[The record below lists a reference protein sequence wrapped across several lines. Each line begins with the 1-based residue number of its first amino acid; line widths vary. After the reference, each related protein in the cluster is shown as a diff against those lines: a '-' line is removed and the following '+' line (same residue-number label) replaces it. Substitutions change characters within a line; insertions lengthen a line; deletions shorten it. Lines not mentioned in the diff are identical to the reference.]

1 MGKPKGF
8 RGWYYFRMGW
18 STYFAFIFAAVNTLT
33 VTYYLA
39 IEKVPA
45 LMSIFPTF
53 VQYVLIVS
61 ALGIPIL
68 VLIGYAHF
76 KRSKA
81 FQSETEIMI
90 ESNPVASRNIANS
103 EMNLEINLKLLD
115 IILRLYQND
124 KISDSELKEIR
135 ELHEKLSNF
144 KNIRT
149 IENHKDIDFV
159 RKQLKQ

>member
-39 IEKVPA
+39 IEKIPA

-53 VQYVLIVS
+53 AQYVLIVS
-61 ALGIPIL
+61 GLGIPIL
-68 VLIGYAHF
+68 VLIGYVHF

-81 FQSETEIMI
+81 FQSEVEIMI
-90 ESNPVASRNIANS
+90 ESNPVSSRNIANT
-103 EMNLEINLKLLD
+103 EMILEINLKLLD
-115 IILRLYQND
+115 ILLTSQND

-144 KNIRT
+144 KNTRT

>member
-1 MGKPKGF
+1 MAKPKGF

-39 IEKVPA
+39 IEKIPA

-53 VQYVLIVS
+53 AQYVLIVS
-61 ALGIPIL
+61 GLGVPIL
-68 VLIGYAHF
+68 VLIGYVHF

-81 FQSETEIMI
+81 FQSEVEIMI
-90 ESNPVASRNIANS
+90 ESNPVSSRNIANT
-103 EMNLEINLKLLD
+103 EMILEINLKLLD
-115 IILRLYQND
+115 ILLTSQND

-144 KNIRT
+144 KKTRT

>member
-1 MGKPKGF
+1 MVKNTAF
-8 RGWYYFRMGW
+8 RSWYYFRMGW

-39 IEKVPA
+39 IEKIPA

-53 VQYVLIVS
+53 GQYVLIVS
-61 ALGIPIL
+61 GLGIPIL

-81 FQSETEIMI
+81 FQSEVEIMI

-124 KISDSELKEIR
+124 KISDSELKEIK

-144 KNIRT
+144 KNTRT

>member
-1 MGKPKGF
+1 MAKPKGF

-39 IEKVPA
+39 IEKIPA

-53 VQYVLIVS
+53 AQYVLIVS
-61 ALGIPIL
+61 GLGVPIL
-68 VLIGYAHF
+68 VLIGYVHF

-81 FQSETEIMI
+81 FQSEVEIMI
-90 ESNPVASRNIANS
+90 ESNPVSSRNIANT
-103 EMNLEINLKLLD
+103 EMILEINLKLLD
-115 IILRLYQND
+115 ILLTSQND

-144 KNIRT
+144 KNTRT

>member
-1 MGKPKGF
+1 MSKPKGF
-8 RGWYYFRMGW
+8 RAWYYFRMGW
-18 STYFAFIFAAVNTLT
+18 STYFAFIFAAINTLT

-39 IEKVPA
+39 IEKVPG

-53 VQYVLIVS
+53 AQYVLVVS
-61 ALGIPIL
+61 GLGIPLL
-68 VLIGYAHF
+68 VLIGYVHF
-76 KRSKA
+76 KRTKA
-81 FQSETEIMI
+81 FQSEVEIMI

-115 IILRLYQND
+115 VILRLYQND
-124 KISDSELKEIR
+124 KISDSELKEIK

-144 KNIRT
+144 KNTRT